1 MRKKMKV
8 MEEEKRLVDE
18 EDSSSE
24 EEENRIKKLWPLED
38 SSSEEEVSGR
48 RSKKVCRGSC
58 HKTFLTNANLI
69 KHYRSKDPRVTCIR
83 PLNVEELI
91 DKIRQK

>member
-1 MRKKMKV
+1 MKV

-24 EEENRIKKLWPLED
+24 EEENRMKKLWPLED

-48 RSKKVCRGSC
+48 PLPSNKVCRGSC
-58 HKTFLTNANLI
+58 HKTFVTNANLI
-69 KHYRSKDPRVTCIR
+69 KHYRSKDPRVHCIR
-83 PLNVEELI
+83 PCDVEELI
-91 DKIRQK
+91 DKIQQK